1 MKIIRND
8 QQKENLAKLFW
19 DIGKVMFTILV
30 ITPFAKPE
38 FVDWI
43 GIFMATLV
51 AILTWILGFII
62 DGREVQK

>member
-1 MKIIRND
+1 MRIIRND
-8 QQKENLAKLFW
+8 KQKENLAKLFW

-43 GIFMATLV
+43 GIIMGTLA
-51 AILTWILGFII
+51 AILIWILGFII